1 MQAVLSVEELR
12 ALRARCGGETPS
24 TACVDAICLAV
35 KDGTMHNVLR
45 TLALLAAASGD
56 EVPAPHCAAVLECV
70 RVLCWHRGSAGDVIA
85 VAGADV
91 AGGVVRVMA
100 RHAHVAE
107 VQGAGCAALASL
119 ASQGAAGRRLV
130 AEAAAAPAAA
140 VHALAAFPHEA
151 FVQGAAAAALLNLAR
166 GDDTIQTAIANVAGG
181 VAAIVAALR
190 PSMQTPQTCLM
201 LCHVLCHLVGSRDV
215 CRAARAREALH
226 TAGAVAALVAAL
238 HDPAFAARHE
248 PSVACVNLLA
258 ALYQNSDVR
267 ERAALRAASVATH
280 KRHATSEEMARAACR
295 VYARARFDDDDALY
309 ENVVGVLLYTWDALW
324 SQMAAATAE
333 CMLSAFRRV
342 TRGARCAAVVSAL
355 LERADRFRGVLR
367 RLCTSKSVAELTVQ
381 LCCELLLSQNAA
393 HLQCLV
399 DAGFV
404 PTLLDVM
411 DRYPDDAE
419 MHHRA
424 LFVIAKA
431 LQGLPL
437 SRSALVHAH
446 ILGNGGM
453 GTLSASAGAHTRHD
467 GVVRSLG
474 CILQHAASQG
484 DAVVFDLVRA
494 GGAHIVAKLLT
505 AFDMEHLYLLN
516 SLCITVN
523 VAATLVPHMSSP
535 LLAETGM
542 AELIETALRALEPTL
557 QLMTCDVDL
566 DEERELVSSTCVRAS
581 AALQTLQDGMCEM

>member
-70 RVLCWHRGSAGDVIA
+70 RVLCWHRGSASDVIA

-201 LCHVLCHLVGSRDV
+201 LCHVLCHLVGSRDG

-238 HDPAFAARHE
+238 HEPAFAALHE

-267 ERAALRAASVATH
+267 ERAAIRAATVATH
-280 KRHATSEEMARAACR
+280 KRHATSEMARAACR

-453 GTLSASAGAHTRHD
+453 GTLSASAGAHTRHG

-494 GGAHIVAKLLT
+494 GGAHIVAKLLR
-505 AFDMEHLYLLN
+505 AVADLEHPDDELDAV
-516 SLCITVN
+516 CDTMN
-523 VAATLVPHMSSP
+523 VAAAFVPHMSSP
-535 LLAETGM
+535 LLAETDM
-542 AELIETALRALEPTL
+542 AALMETARHALEPTL
-557 QLMTCDVDL
+557 QLVFD
-566 DEERELVSSTCVRAS
+566 DESRERVSGACARAS
-581 AALQTLQDGMCEM
+581 VALQTLQDRMCEL